1 MIWEAILV
9 SGIVAVLAV
18 MLIDYVR
25 AQRQSAS
32 VPLPPV
38 AGAYAPPA
46 IKPLPSLMPGVELTK
61 ADQEKRA
68 PAGMTLDE
76 LSEFLEG
83 GDEAE
88 LNNLMMRLEGRTF
101 DIAGI
106 ITNVEFDKLWI
117 TVTLR
122 AKSRRRIDVSI
133 YFPTSMS
140 GRFAQ
145 VTSGGWYVRAEAAI
159 YVSLTGL
166 RPSPNSM
173 TFYQPT
179 LIELARPEA

>member
-1 MIWEAILV
+1 MIWEAIIV

-18 MLIDYVR
+18 MLADYVR

-32 VPLPPV
+32 EPLPPV
-38 AGAYAPPA
+38 PGAYAPPV
-46 IKPLPSLMPGVELTK
+46 IKPLPSLMPGVDLTE
-61 ADQEKRA
+61 ADRERRA

-76 LSEFLEG
+76 LSALLDD
-83 GDEAE
+83 GDETE
-88 LNNLMMRLEGRTF
+88 LDHLMMRLEGRTF
-101 DIAGI
+101 DIEGNV
-106 ITNVEFDKLWI
+106 TSVEFDKLWI
-117 TVTLR
+117 TVTLKAR
-122 AKSRRRIDVSI
+122 SRRRIDVSI

-145 VTSGGWYVRAEAAI
+145 VTSGGWSIRAEAAI
-159 YVSLTGL
+159 YVSLSGL
-166 RPSPNSM
+166 RPAPNSM